1 MVVDIDVSK
10 FFDPVHHRRLR
21 GRIALRVSD
30 RRLPALVRRMLT
42 AGVVGVP
49 TKSPILWGAP

>member
-1 MVVDIDVSK
+1 MSK
-10 FFDPVHHRRLR
+10 FFDRVHHQRRLD
-21 GRIALRVSD
+21 RIALRVSD

-49 TKSPILWGAP
+49 KKSLILWGAP